1 MMNGQPSIRLSR
13 GFWYSLAAALLWSA
27 IAYGVYMLY
36 IGTALQGVIS
46 LMTGAV
52 IVIVLL
58 GGRAMRALEQ
68 RQLPRANAHLL
79 LFALAPFSL
88 LQLLFVFPLNPTLG
102 IRTYFPL
109 FHEIVLLGLVALTI
123 WQFARSRSPE

>member
-1 MMNGQPSIRLSR
+1 MNGRSSIRLSR

-36 IGTALQGVIS
+36 IGTVLQGVIS
-46 LMTGAV
+46 LVTGTV
-52 IVIVLL
+52 IVVVLL

-68 RQLPRANAHLL
+68 RRLPRANAHLL
-79 LFALAPFSL
+79 LFALATFSL
-88 LQLLFVFPLNPTLG
+88 LQLLFVFPLNPTRG
-102 IRTYFPL
+102 IRAYFPL
-109 FHEIVLLGLVALTI
+109 FHEIVLLGLVVLTI